1 MSKALV
7 MNGIQEKPGRQ
18 DERAVYPAEGIH
30 NFKIPKKTVPIFGTF
45 FYSIPT
51 RHLEQQSIQHIFLLC
66 RSLLQMP
73 MTKFNYGIDKL
84 TTAKAIEI
92 SSGKLNAALSDE
104 AVRKIQSSQRNVQ
117 RIVEDN
123 KTVYGVNTGF
133 GILANT
139 KISEENTATLQ
150 HKILQSHSV
159 GVGSAVPQEIAKLML
174 ITKVHALAQG
184 YSGVQLQTVERIL
197 WHLENGVIPVVPAQ
211 GSVGASGD
219 LAPLAHLFLPL
230 IGLGEVYYQG
240 TVHTALDVLKKLSV
254 TAIHLGP
261 KEGLALINGTQFI
274 LAYAVKAV
282 QRIHNCLEAADIIGA
297 MSLEALTGTKAP
309 FDERLHNLRPFAG
322 NRLVAQ
328 RLRLLLK
335 DSAIMQ
341 SHVDC
346 GRVQDP
352 YSLRCMPQVHGASRN
367 AWLHLK
373 ELTEIEL
380 NAVTDNP
387 IIFSADDTI
396 SGGNFHGQSLAL
408 PLDYACFASAEIGNI
423 SDRRCYLLLEGKW
436 GLPML
441 LMKNVGLNSGFMIP
455 QYTTAALVTENKT
468 LCFPAS
474 ADSIPTSL
482 GQEDHVSMGSIS
494 GRKLDKVL
502 DNLEYI
508 LAIELLTACQAIE
521 FRRPLKSGEILEFTH
536 EYVRKFV
543 SFAEEDRIFA
553 NDIEQIKNI
562 IADFS
567 FVGRVSQ
574 FAESRGVNLNKEFDQ
589 FNLYSQE

>member
-1 MSKALV
+1 MARVFHYGNDHLDVLSAINLASGQVHGVLNEEARQKITQSQAYV
-7 MNGIQEKPGRQ
+7 EKMVAQ
-18 DERAVYPAEGIH
+18 
-30 NFKIPKKTVPIFGTF
+30 
-45 FYSIPT
+45 
-51 RHLEQQSIQHIFLLC
+51 
-66 RSLLQMP
+66 
-73 MTKFNYGIDKL
+73 
-84 TTAKAIEI
+84 
-92 SSGKLNAALSDE
+92 NA
-104 AVRKIQSSQRNVQ
+104 
-117 RIVEDN
+117 
-123 KTVYGVNTGF
+123 TVYGVTTGF

-139 KISEENTATLQ
+139 KISKEDAALLQ
-150 HKILQSHSV
+150 YKILQSHSV
-159 GVGSAVPQEIAKLML
+159 GVGAAVPEAIARLML

-184 YSGVQLQTVERIL
+184 FSGVQLTTIERML
-197 WHLENGVIPVVPAQ
+197 WHLEQGVIPVVPEK

-230 IGLGEVYYQG
+230 IGLGQVVYKEQRYR
-240 TVHTALDVLKKLSV
+240 THEVLKKFDLLPFV
-254 TAIHLGP
+254 LGP

-274 LAYAVKAV
+274 LAYAVRAV
-282 QRIHNCLEAADIIGA
+282 QRLQNCLDAADIIGA

-309 FDERLHNLRPFAG
+309 FDERLHQLRPYVGTQQVAK
-322 NRLVAQ
+322 RLCT
-328 RLRLLLK
+328 LLHG
-335 DSAIMQ
+335 SEIMQ
-341 SHVDC
+341 SHIDC

-367 AWLHLK
+367 ACLHLK

-387 IIFSADDTI
+387 VIFGEQDVI
-396 SGGNFHGQSLAL
+396 SGGNFHGQPLAL
-408 PLDYACFASAEIGNI
+408 PLDYACFAAAEIGNI

-441 LMKNVGLNSGFMIP
+441 LMRNVGLNSGFMIP

-494 GRKLDKVL
+494 GRKLNTIL

-521 FRRPLKSGEILEFTH
+521 FRRPLKSSAILEYAHDF
-536 EYVRKFV
+536 VRRFV

-553 NDIEQIKNI
+553 DDINLIRNI
-562 IADFS
+562 LSDQS
-567 FVGRVSQ
+567 FVSNVQQ
-574 FAESRGVNLNKEFDQ
+574 FAVANGTPL
-589 FNLYSQE
+589 

>member
-1 MSKALV
+1 MDK
-7 MNGIQEKPGRQ
+7 
-18 DERAVYPAEGIH
+18 D
-30 NFKIPKKTVPIFGTF
+30 
-45 FYSIPT
+45 
-51 RHLEQQSIQHIFLLC
+51 
-66 RSLLQMP
+66 
-73 MTKFNYGIDKL
+73 FNYGMDQL
-84 TTAKAIEI
+84 TVGKTIALAT
-92 SSGKLNAALSDE
+92 GKLKGVFNDRA
-104 AVRKIQSSQRNVQ
+104 RKNIRESQQYVKE
-117 RIVEDN
+117 IVSNN

-139 KISEENTATLQ
+139 KISEADTTLLQ

-159 GVGSAVPQEIAKLML
+159 GVGDPIPVEIARIML
-174 ITKVHALAQG
+174 ITKLHALAKG
-184 YSGVQLQTVERIL
+184 FSGIRLETLERIA
-197 WHLENGVIPVVPAQ
+197 WHIDNDVIPVVPEK

-230 IGLGEVYYQG
+230 IGLGELFYKG
-240 TVHTALDVLKKLSV
+240 TRYKSQEILHQLQLSPLQ
-254 TAIHLGP
+254 LGP

-274 LAYAVKAV
+274 LAYAVKCV
-282 QRIHNCLEAADIIGA
+282 QRMHNCLEAADIIGA

-309 FDERLHNLRPFAG
+309 FDQRLHELRPFTG
-322 NRLVAQ
+322 NKLVAQ
-328 RLRLLLK
+328 RLRLLLH

-373 ELTEIEL
+373 DLTETEL

-387 IIFSADDTI
+387 IIFSASDTI
-396 SGGNFHGQSLAL
+396 SGGNFHGQPLAL
-408 PLDYACFASAEIGNI
+408 PLDYCCFAAAEAGNI

-494 GRKLDKVL
+494 GRKLSKVL

-508 LAIELLTACQAIE
+508 LAIELLSACQAIE
-521 FRRPLKSGEILEFTH
+521 FRRPLKSSEILEFAH
-536 EYVRKFV
+536 DYVREQV

-553 NDIEQIKNI
+553 DDINKIKNI
-562 IADFS
+562 ISDFS
-567 FVGRVSQ
+567 FVKKVDE
-574 FAESRGVNLNKEFDQ
+574 FAGSKKISLNGGFEG
-589 FNLYSQE
+589 LYGL

>member
-1 MSKALV
+1 MT
-7 MNGIQEKPGRQ
+7 IQRQ
-18 DERAVYPAEGIH
+18 V
-30 NFKIPKKTVPIFGTF
+30 FKLFIYFWVTMITMGKI
-45 FYSIPT
+45 
-51 RHLEQQSIQHIFLLC
+51 
-66 RSLLQMP
+66 
-73 MTKFNYGIDKL
+73 FNYGIDQL
-84 TTAKAIEI
+84 TVEITIAIAAGRMKAVLNEQAIKKIKI
-92 SSGKLNAALSDE
+92 S
-104 AVRKIQSSQRNVQ
+104 QQHVQ
-117 RIVEDN
+117 QIVKDN

-139 KISEENTATLQ
+139 PISEEDTATLQ
-150 HKILQSHSV
+150 YKILQSHSV
-159 GVGSAVPQEIAKLML
+159 GVGDPIPAEVAKIMM

-184 YSGVQLQTVERIL
+184 FSGVQLSTLERII
-197 WHLENGVIPVVPAQ
+197 WHIENDVIPVVPEK

-230 IGLGEVYYQG
+230 IGLGKVFATDEHRVTQINSIE
-240 TVHTALDVLKKLSV
+240 VLKQKGLEP
-254 TAIHLGP
+254 IQLGP

-274 LAYAVKAV
+274 LAFAVKAV
-282 QRIHNCLEAADIIGA
+282 QRMRNCLDAADIIGA

-309 FDERLHNLRPFAG
+309 FDERLHELRPFKG
-322 NRLVAQ
+322 SKLVAQ
-328 RLRLLLK
+328 RLRLLLH
-335 DSAIMQ
+335 DSDIMQ
-341 SHVDC
+341 SHIDC

-373 ELTEIEL
+373 ELTGIEL

-387 IIFSADDTI
+387 IILGADDTI
-396 SGGNFHGQSLAL
+396 SGGNFHGQPLAL

-494 GRKLDKVL
+494 GRKLNRVL
-502 DNLEYI
+502 DNLEFI
-508 LAIELLTACQAIE
+508 LSIELLSASQAIE
-521 FRRPLKSGEILEFTH
+521 FRRPHKSSGILEFAH
-536 EYVRKFV
+536 EYVRSFV
-543 SFAEEDRIFA
+543 GFAEEDRIFA
-553 NDIEQIKNI
+553 DDINKVAGFIK
-562 IADFS
+562 DFS
-567 FVGRVSQ
+567 FVEKVNE
-574 FAESRGVNLNKEFDQ
+574 FAREKNILLNKGFEEF
-589 FNLYSQE
+589 S